1 MMQFTRYLEGLQK
14 CLEAYK
20 TLLQSLEDH
29 DALSDLLVIGR
40 AQRPEVIAVAGA
52 TAAVTT
58 LHGQIQTDLPLAK
71 REIAYGKLSPDDL
84 KDINRLLRF
93 VLLPVVGLNS
103 LVEILQQMAAY
114 RGWTE
119 ERINNQDEK
128 EKIERNRLT
137 QEWSSNMKLVHKP
150 FEEIIDVMKEAIE
163 HILLQLQFKSQ
174 PKSAKSAGDTDA
186 TPVDVEKD
194 VESTAQAT
202 APGDPGFA
210 SYLTKKSE
218 EFYQGKHLTLI
229 EWARKRGIALPD
241 DFFSHPDA
249 GTFAVP
255 EELKDEAVHQQN
267 QRQLF
272 LLLYVGA
279 PVFQSPA
286 LRFYTLRQHCLRV
299 LIHRPGI
306 IQK

>member
-1 MMQFTRYLEGLQK
+1 MMMKQLTRYLEGLQN

-29 DALSDLLVIGR
+29 DALSDLLIIGR
-40 AQRPEVIAVAGA
+40 APRPEVKAVAGA
-52 TAAVTT
+52 TTALTT

-103 LVEILQQMAAY
+103 LVDILQQLATY

-119 ERINNQDEK
+119 ERIINQDEK
-128 EKIERNRLT
+128 EKVERDRLT

-163 HILLQLQFKSQ
+163 HILLQLRFKSQ
-174 PKSAKSAGDTDA
+174 PKPGKSAADVDA
-186 TPVDVEKD
+186 STPEIENDI
-194 VESTAQAT
+194 ESAAQAT

-218 EFYQGKHLTLI
+218 DFYQGKHLTLV
-229 EWARKRGIALPD
+229 EWARKRGISLPD
-241 DFFSHPDA
+241 DFFSHPDV
-249 GTFAVP
+249 GTYVVP

-272 LLLYVGA
+272 LLLYVSLS
-279 PVFQSPA
+279 VLQSQP
-286 LRFYTLRQHCLRV
+286 HDSDV
-299 LIHRPGI
+299 
-306 IQK
+306 